1 MNILAPSMLSIDF
14 NHMEENLKE
23 VREAGATHIHVDI
36 MDGTFVPNI
45 SFGPPVIKFVRK
57 AVPDVTMDVH
67 LMVQEPIRLM
77 QRWAKLGADM
87 ITFHAEAAVDLQGM
101 IDAIHAEGMKAGIA
115 LKPAT
120 PVSSIEEVI
129 KSLDMILIMS
139 VEPGFGGQKFM
150 PVALDKIRE
159 TRALLDEYGLKTD
172 IEVDGGVTLENV
184 DEILDAGANV
194 IVAGSAVFDNSPG
207 ENVVKFLKHLK
218 R

>member
-1 MNILAPSMLSIDF
+1 MNTLAPSMLSIDF

-23 VREAGATHIHVDI
+23 VYEAGVSLIHVDI

-45 SFGPPVIKFVRK
+45 SFGPPVIKFVKR
-57 AVPDVTMDVH
+57 ALPDARMDVH

-87 ITFHAEAAVDLQGM
+87 ITFHAEAAVDLKGM
-101 IDAIHAEGMKAGIA
+101 IDAIHAEGMKAGVA

-120 PVSSIEEVI
+120 PVSSIEDVI
-129 KSLDMILIMS
+129 KDLDMILIMS

-172 IEVDGGVTLENV
+172 IEVDGGITLENI
-184 DEILDAGANV
+184 DEVLEAGANV
-194 IVAGSAVFDNSPG
+194 IVAGSAIFDNNPG
-207 ENVVKFLKHLK
+207 DNVREFLKHLK

>member
-1 MNILAPSMLSIDF
+1 MNTLAPSMLSIDF
-14 NHMEENLKE
+14 NHMEENLKA
-23 VREAGATHIHVDI
+23 VRDAGATHIHVDI

-45 SFGPPVIKFVRK
+45 SFGPPVIKFVKK
-57 AVPDVTMDVH
+57 AVPDMLMDVH

-77 QRWAKLGADM
+77 QRWAKLEADM
-87 ITFHAEAAVDLQGM
+87 ITFHAEAAVDLKGM
-101 IDAIHAEGMKAGIA
+101 IDAIHAEGMKAGVA

-120 PVSSIEEVI
+120 PVSSIEDVI
-129 KSLDMILIMS
+129 KDLDMILIMS

-172 IEVDGGVTLENV
+172 IEVDGGITLENI
-184 DEILDAGANV
+184 DEVLEAGTNV
-194 IVAGSAVFDNSPG
+194 IVAGSAIFDNNPG
-207 ENVVKFLKHLK
+207 DNVREFLKHLK

>member
-14 NHMEENLKE
+14 NHMEDNLRE
-23 VREAGATHIHVDI
+23 VYEAGATHLHVDI

-45 SFGPPVIKFVRK
+45 SFGPPVIKFVRR
-57 AVPDVTMDVH
+57 AVPDVKMDVH
-67 LMVQEPIRLM
+67 LMVQEPIRLI
-77 QRWAKLGADM
+77 QRWAKLGADI

-120 PVSSIEEVI
+120 PVSSIEEVV
-129 KSLDMILIMS
+129 KDLDMILIMS

-172 IEVDGGVTLENV
+172 IEVDGGITLQNV
-184 DEILDAGANV
+184 DEVLGAGANV
-194 IVAGSAVFDNSPG
+194 IVAGSAIFNENPG
-207 ENVVKFLKHLK
+207 ENVRKFKKHLNG
-218 R
+218 

>member
-14 NHMEENLKE
+14 NHMEENLKA
-23 VREAGATHIHVDI
+23 VRDAGATHIHVDI

>member
-14 NHMEENLKE
+14 NHMEDNLRK
-23 VREAGATHIHVDI
+23 VYEAGATHLHVDI

-45 SFGPPVIKFVRK
+45 SFGPPVIKFVRR
-57 AVPDVTMDVH
+57 AVPDVKMDVH
-67 LMVQEPIRLM
+67 LMVQEPIRLI
-77 QRWAKLGADM
+77 QRWAKLGADI

-120 PVSSIEEVI
+120 PVSSIEEVV
-129 KSLDMILIMS
+129 KDLDMILIMS

-172 IEVDGGVTLENV
+172 IEVDGGITLQNV
-184 DEILDAGANV
+184 DEVLGAGANV
-194 IVAGSAVFDNSPG
+194 IVAGSAIFNENPG
-207 ENVVKFLKHLK
+207 ENVRKFKKHLNG
-218 R
+218 